1 MLHSLE
7 HLVVSK
13 ELLHLKAK
21 DNSTLD
27 KEDLGCIWND
37 WKEENYGLLVNQ
49 LGYKTS
55 KGQFSTEFVMR
66 HPFQK
71 KLYPSC
77 RQCSWVMLVI

>member
-37 WKEENYGLLVNQ
+37 
-49 LGYKTS
+49 
-55 KGQFSTEFVMR
+55 
-66 HPFQK
+66 
-71 KLYPSC
+71 
-77 RQCSWVMLVI
+77 